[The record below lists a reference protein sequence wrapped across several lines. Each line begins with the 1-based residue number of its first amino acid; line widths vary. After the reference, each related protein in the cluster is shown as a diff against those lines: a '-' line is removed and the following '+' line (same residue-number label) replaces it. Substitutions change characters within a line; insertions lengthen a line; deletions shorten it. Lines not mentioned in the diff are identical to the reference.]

1 MGKEKLY
8 TALKGTIV
16 LYKRGAIPT
25 EKVWNV
31 IFETIKF
38 GDERSIK
45 FLPEMLK
52 EIYRRDEDFYNK
64 ERDKLFNLIQV
75 AIHKKHSP
83 SAEGTLEEI
92 MTHLQDPTKI
102 KVARKE
108 NKKPRYINNP
118 YASYQRT

>member
-8 TALKGTIV
+8 TALKGTLV
-16 LYKRGAIPT
+16 LYKREAIPT
-25 EKVWNV
+25 EKVWNA

-92 MTHLQDPTKI
+92 ITHLQDPTKI

-108 NKKPRYINNP
+108 NKKSRYINNP
-118 YASYQRT
+118 YASYQRI